1 MHSLSF
7 SEKSVLCLAELWEW
21 GAQKVGTES
30 HLHYETNAL
39 LNFFFL
45 STEPWTYAHS
55 RSAKQLY
62 FYNKDTHESTYEIP
76 RDSVASFK

>member
-1 MHSLSF
+1 MHSPSF
-7 SEKSVLCLAELWEW
+7 SEKSVVCLAELWEW

-39 LNFFFL
+39 LNFFL

-62 FYNKDTHESTYEIP
+62 FYNKDTHESTFEIP

>member
-1 MHSLSF
+1 MHSPSF
-7 SEKSVLCLAELWEW
+7 SAKSVVRLAELWVW

-30 HLHYETNAL
+30 CLHYETRAL
-39 LNFFFL
+39 LNFFF
-45 STEPWTYAHS
+45 SSSEPWTYAHS

-62 FYNKDTHESTYEIP
+62 FYNKDTHESTFEIP